1 MNQLHYSGI
10 IVEISKD
17 TSTYQL
23 TGLLLSIETNPLYE
37 YFDPVYYNNQA
48 LATISYHSLKA
59 IRLLINSKNY
69 FKIPCEYDVLLQ
81 STEWKARDKKKC
93 YSFYYYLS
101 TYECISY
108 QLP

>member
-23 TGLLLSIETNPLYE
+23 TGIFLSTESNPLYE

-48 LATISYHSLKA
+48 LAILPQHSLVA
-59 IRLLINSKNY
+59 VRLLFNPKNY
-69 FKIPCEYDVLLQ
+69 FKIPCEYDVLPQ
-81 STEWKARDKKKC
+81 STECKDRDEKEC
-93 YSFYYYLS
+93 YSFYCYS
-101 TYECISY
+101 FIHECINY
-108 QLP
+108 